1 MLLET
6 QTGNPTNT
14 ITRTIIR
21 PKQPKQVQGGQGLR
35 GAERRGE
42 GDLRRPRRGGGR
54 GSRRRGPRTRRWGW
68 GCGGGGGAGSARRRP
83 RWPQSRRRPA
93 GRRASPPPPG
103 TPGAAF
109 PQQRASRSR
118 SLCGFV
124 FLRSFV
130 VCVGKRWMDG
140 WMDRSGGKHRLA
152 EGG

>member
-1 MLLET
+1 VLQET

-21 PKQPKQVQGGQGLR
+21 PKQEQPKQVQGGQGLR

-42 GDLRRPRRGGGR
+42 GDLRRPRPRRGGGR
-54 GSRRRGPRTRRWGW
+54 GSRRRGRRTRRWGW
-68 GCGGGGGAGSARRRP
+68 GCGGGGGAGIARRRP

-93 GRRASPPPPG
+93 GPRASPPPPG

-118 SLCGFV
+118 SLCGSEIFC
-124 FLRSFV
+124 
-130 VCVGKRWMDG
+130 CVRGEEMDG
-140 WMDRSGGKHRLA
+140 
-152 EGG
+152 